1 MRRGVGENI
10 GALVSRAWQ
19 NGYVSRKKKAAV
31 KPAKRSANGRR
42 KAALRDKRLRQNK
55 DDLFGF
61 MVGQFYIVGDIESP
75 IPDWAHWRP
84 AKNI

>member
-1 MRRGVGENI
+1 MSTKNKVRVK
-10 GALVSRAWQ
+10 Q
-19 NGYVSRKKKAAV
+19 RKKHTKGRR
-31 KPAKRSANGRR
+31 RSAT
-42 KAALRDKRLRQNK
+42 KTKRIKRNK

-61 MVGQFYIVGDIESP
+61 MAGQFEIVGDIESP